1 MALPSLPVSV
11 ASARPR
17 SAKAR
22 SAVAARIVGL
32 ARRELSLGVREI
44 PDGSNRAPAIKR
56 YETATRG
63 AMFGAPWCAY
73 FVSYIARQA
82 GAPIGPG
89 GSGLGYVP
97 YIRAW
102 AKQTRRWTRTPHA
115 GDLITF
121 PQHVGIVETVYANH
135 TLTTIEGNAGNAVR
149 RRWRRWGEA
158 TGYVRVATGPAA
170 APVAAPA
177 PAPKPS
183 APQPAKKAPA
193 RPLVAR
199 ITAYPGLTIAPGQT
213 ISFTSNDSSGDIVRS
228 AWDLDGNGKFDA
240 SGDSVDRRYDRP
252 GTYHVRLRVTD
263 SAKRTATTA
272 VTVTVRTN
280 RAPVALLDLSSD
292 HLTVGD
298 RLNGDASRSSDPDGK
313 IVRYEWDL
321 NGDGQWSEDGKRHS
335 ITFDTPGD
343 YNVGLRVTDDAG
355 NVTETHAAV
364 HVDDTPAPV
373 ATIACDSTTVL
384 AGRSLHCRADDS
396 ASPVRLPK
404 HTWDTDGDGVDDKRG
419 GDLRITYAKAG
430 SYPLRLRVA
439 DDRGRTADAT
449 VTITVTDNPPVAR
462 VSAPASV
469 GLGQRAA
476 FDGTDSSDPDGDVVA
491 WEWDL
496 DGDGRYETTGA
507 TPSLTYTAPGT
518 YTVRLRVTDDN
529 GAQAT
534 ATTTVR
540 VTNQPPRAV
549 IAVPARKVVNTD
561 LTFDGSGSS
570 DPDGEVVLWEWDLD
584 GDGRYETTGARPV
597 YRYATAGKRTIALR
611 VTDAFGATATATA
624 QITVTTS

>member
-1 MALPSLPVSV
+1 
-11 ASARPR
+11 
-17 SAKAR
+17 
-22 SAVAARIVGL
+22 
-32 ARRELSLGVREI
+32 VREI

-73 FVSYIARQA
+73 FVSYIARRA

-89 GSGLGYVP
+89 GAGLGYVP

-102 AKQTRRWTRTPHA
+102 AKQSKRWTRTPHA

-149 RRWRRWGEA
+149 RRWRRWSEA

-177 PAPKPS
+177 PA
-183 APQPAKKAPA
+183 APRPAPRPPKKAPA

-199 ITAYPGLTIAPGQT
+199 ITAYPGLTVAPGQT

-228 AWDLDGNGKFDA
+228 AWDLDGNGRFEA
-240 SGDSVDRRYDRP
+240 SGDSVDKRYDKP
-252 GTYHVRLRVTD
+252 GSYHVRLRVTD
-263 SAKRTATTA
+263 SAKRTATA
-272 VTVTVRTN
+272 DVTVTVRTN
-280 RAPVALLDLSSD
+280 RAPVALLDVSSD

-298 RLNGDASRSSDPDGK
+298 RLTGDASRSYDPDGK
-313 IVRYEWDL
+313 IARYEWDL
-321 NGDGQWSEDGKRHS
+321 NGDGEWSEDGKRHS
-335 ITFDTPGD
+335 VTFEAPGD
-343 YNVGLRVTDDAG
+343 YSVGLRVTDDAG
-355 NVTETHAAV
+355 NVSETHVAV
-364 HVDDTPAPV
+364 HVADAPQPV
-373 ATIACDSTTVL
+373 AAIVCDSTTVL
-384 AGRSLHCRADDS
+384 AGRSLHCRADDG

-404 HTWDTDGDGVDDKRG
+404 HAWDTDGDGVDDRRG

-430 SYPLRLRVA
+430 TRTLRLRVT

-462 VSAPASV
+462 LSAPAAV
-469 GLGQRAA
+469 GLGQRAT
-476 FDGTDSSDPDGDVVA
+476 FDGTDSGDADGDVVA

-496 DGDGRYETTGA
+496 DGDGRYETSGA
-507 TPSLTYTAPGT
+507 TPSFTYAAPGT
-518 YTVRLRVTDDN
+518 YTVRLRVTDDD

-534 ATTTVR
+534 ATATVK

-549 IAVPARKVVNTD
+549 IAAPSRPVVNTD
-561 LTFDGSGSS
+561 VTFDGTGSS
-570 DPDGEVVLWEWDLD
+570 DADGEVVSWEWDLD
-584 GDGRYETTGARPV
+584 GDGRFETTGARPKL
-597 YRYATAGKRTIALR
+597 RYATTGKRTIQLR
-611 VTDAFGATATATA
+611 VTDAFGATATASA
-624 QITVTTS
+624 QITVTAS